1 MSSVSDMMRLQFRDK
16 LSVSSCP
23 VTSSCLVFGGQEFK
37 KWLRFG
43 GFIVKE
49 GNSNFNFFLCRG
61 HSGHSGVQPER
72 GRTPEAQESLQRN
85 HLQVFGGAGSGS
97 ASFLGKTPAHRAC
110 EAALERAA
118 HGKSLGAK
126 AQKTR
131 TGQ

>member
-1 MSSVSDMMRLQFRDK
+1 MSSVADTMRFQLTDK
-16 LSVSSCP
+16 LSFSSRP
-23 VTSSCLVFGGQEFK
+23 VTLSCSVFGGQEFK
-37 KWLRFG
+37 KWLRFW

-49 GNSNFNFFLCRG
+49 GNSNFSCFLCRG

-97 ASFLGKTPAHRAC
+97 ASFLRETPAHRAC

-126 AQKTR
+126 AQKTCS
-131 TGQ
+131 GQ